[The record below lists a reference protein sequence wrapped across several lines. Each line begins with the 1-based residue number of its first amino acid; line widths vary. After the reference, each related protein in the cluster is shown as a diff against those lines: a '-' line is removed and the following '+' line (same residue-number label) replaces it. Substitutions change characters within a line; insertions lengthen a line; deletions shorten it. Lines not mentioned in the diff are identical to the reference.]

1 MAATEEKSLAERKP
15 RSVFD
20 LPPGFFDSCR
30 LLRSLQSETLRRIP
44 DPSPVT
50 AETGVAGSVGE
61 RVDVEVESVRAGEMG
76 KEAAASSSRWTCNT
90 CKAEFDS
97 LQDQRSHFKS
107 DLHRLNVKL
116 SIAGKNIIKEDD
128 FDNLGGDPVYEDFDV
143 SSISGSEDEFENDP
157 IHQSCLSSK
166 GKERDKQKPCFY
178 LQSGDIVSVWRCL
191 LMDETEDISFE
202 NSKSNHMVSGDT
214 YLEETELINR
224 LKTLVCEPRDRSHLR
239 IVLLASGGHFAGCVF
254 DGNFVIAHKTFHRYV
269 VRAKAGKR
277 QSAKDATGKAANSAG
292 SSLRRYNEAALKKEI
307 QELLVS
313 WKSFIDSS
321 SCIFIH
327 APSRSRQM
335 FFDGEK
341 PQLSSQDHKIRH
353 VPSTVRRPTFKEA
366 VRIYQ
371 QLTSLAYEVDE
382 NHIPEE
388 DTSSRVSC
396 EGNSIPQSNDS
407 NSSGHLEIKKS
418 SSGSGSG
425 VIQGLAIAVEAVNAS
440 SYRDET
446 TPLHEA
452 AKCGDA
458 ERTLELLEQGLNP
471 CIKDGRGRTPYVL
484 ASEKE
489 VRNIFRRF
497 MAINPDKWDWH
508 AANVPSPLTKEI
520 EEAQAAKQAEK
531 DAKRK
536 AKAKELKKLRK
547 AKEKAKAQAAI
558 SENASAAVSHNQG
571 ATASAHIQQSQSN
584 QPVLSKEE
592 EQRRALAAEREKR
605 AAAAE
610 RRIAALNARLT
621 STTVAPSSSS
631 APKSGAGDAICSCC
645 SASLEGKVP
654 FHRYDYKYCST
665 SCMHVHR
672 EMLEDG

>member
-61 RVDVEVESVRAGEMG
+61 RVDVEVESVLSGEKG

-128 FDNLGGDPVYEDFDV
+128 FDNLGGDLVYEDFDV
-143 SSISGSEDEFENDP
+143 SSISGSEDE
-157 IHQSCLSSK
+157 
-166 GKERDKQKPCFY
+166 
-178 LQSGDIVSVWRCL
+178 
-191 LMDETEDISFE
+191 
-202 NSKSNHMVSGDT
+202 
-214 YLEETELINR
+214 
-224 LKTLVCEPRDRSHLR
+224 
-239 IVLLASGGHFAGCVF
+239 
-254 DGNFVIAHKTFHRYV
+254 YV

-313 WKSFIDSS
+313 WKPFIDSS
-321 SCIFIH
+321 PCIFIH

-371 QLTSLAYEVDE
+371 HLTSLAYEVAED
-382 NHIPEE
+382 HIPEE

-425 VIQGLAIAVEAVNAS
+425 AIQGLAIAVEAVSPS
-440 SYRDET
+440 SCRDET

-452 AKCGDA
+452 AKCGDS

-471 CIKDGRGRTPYVL
+471 CIKDGRGRTPYML

-489 VRNIFRRF
+489 VRNTFRRF
-497 MAINPDKWDWH
+497 MGMNPDKWDWH

-547 AKEKAKAQAAI
+547 AKEKAKAQAAV

-571 ATASAHIQQSQSN
+571 ASASAHRQQPQSN
-584 QPVLSKEE
+584 QPVLSKEVI
-592 EQRRALAAEREKR
+592 QRKILD
-605 AAAAE
+605 
-610 RRIAALNARLT
+610 L
-621 STTVAPSSSS
+621 
-631 APKSGAGDAICSCC
+631 
-645 SASLEGKVP
+645 
-654 FHRYDYKYCST
+654 
-665 SCMHVHR
+665 
-672 EMLEDG
+672 